1 VTTSTPRTPT
11 AITDELAQSDGL
23 AHATGIVAVATMFV
37 SFVALVSGLA
47 MISSQDAATPTF
59 TEIHVES
66 FAD

>member
-1 VTTSTPRTPT
+1 VTTSAPRTPA
-11 AITDELAQSDGL
+11 AIADELSQSDGL

-37 SFVALVSGLA
+37 SFVALVSGLT
-47 MISSQDAATPTF
+47 MISSQDATSPTF